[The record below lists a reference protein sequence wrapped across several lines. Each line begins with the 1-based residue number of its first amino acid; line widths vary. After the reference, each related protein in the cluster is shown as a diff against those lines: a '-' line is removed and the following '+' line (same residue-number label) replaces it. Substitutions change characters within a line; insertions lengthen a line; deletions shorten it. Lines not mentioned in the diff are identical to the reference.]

1 MKKIKPFSGMEFKK
15 TKLEGLIEVF
25 PQILEDERGIF
36 FESYSE
42 NKFQAAGLHLT
53 FVQDNQSF
61 SKKGVLRGLHFQR
74 NPHAQ
79 GKLVKVSLGLALDI
93 AVDLRKNSPTFGQY
107 ETFLLDPI
115 RHNMV
120 YIPEG
125 FAHGFI
131 ALEDTILSYKCT
143 HIYNKPSES
152 GIIWNDPTLN
162 IDWTISKPLISQKDA
177 ELFTIQELI
186 EKELIF

>member
-1 MKKIKPFSGMEFKK
+1 MEFRK
-15 TKLEGLIEVF
+15 THIEGLIEIF
-25 PQILEDERGIF
+25 PQILEDDRGIF

-42 NKFQAAGLHLT
+42 RKFIEAGLNLT
-53 FVQDNQSF
+53 FVQDNQTF
-61 SKKGVLRGLHFQR
+61 SNKGVMRGLHFQR

-79 GKLVKVSLGLALDI
+79 GKLVKVSLGKALDI

-107 ETFLLDPI
+107 ETFILDPV

-125 FAHGFI
+125 FAHGFV

-143 HIYNKPSES
+143 GFYNKASES
-152 GIIWNDPTLN
+152 GIILNDPTLN
-162 IDWTISKPLISQKDA
+162 IDWTISNPTISSKDA
-177 ELFTIQELI
+177 ELLTFQELI
-186 EKELIF
+186 EKDLTF

>member
-1 MKKIKPFSGMEFKK
+1 MEFRK
-15 TKLEGLIEVF
+15 TRIEGLIEIF
-25 PQILEDERGIF
+25 PQILEDDRGIF

-42 NKFQAAGLHLT
+42 RKFKDAGLDLT

-61 SKKGVLRGLHFQR
+61 SIKGVMRGLHYQR

-79 GKLVKVSLGLALDI
+79 GKLVKVSLGKALDI
-93 AVDLRKNSPTFGQY
+93 AVDIRKNSPTFGQY
-107 ETFLLDPI
+107 ETFILDPI

-143 HIYNKPSES
+143 NFYNKPSEC

-162 IDWTISKPLISQKDA
+162 INWGVENPIISSKDA
-177 ELFTIQELI
+177 ELLTLQELI
-186 EKELIF
+186 EQDLTF